1 MRIFFEKQ
9 KIRQIAK
16 IHNSMFRIT
25 ETNRE
30 IAKVR
35 VDELQSNGICL
46 SKKSREIAK
55 VHDSIFQCSGLQKN
69 KS

>member
-1 MRIFFEKQ
+1 
-9 KIRQIAK
+9 
-16 IHNSMFRIT
+16 MFRIT

-35 VDELQSNGICL
+35 VDELQFGGFCL
-46 SKKSREIAK
+46 SKKSRQIAK
-55 VHDSIFQCSGLQKN
+55 NRVSMIQCSGLQKN